1 MDLSL
6 YYNIINILTCLNPD
20 EYFTKNSP
28 SGLPTRSS
36 HTHTLYKPLVRS
48 SVYSNHFFIRH
59 IDTWNALPTSIINA
73 PSLNSFKDRLKQ
85 HDLSQYLIEEYT

>member
-6 YYNIINILTCLNPD
+6 YYKIINKLTCLNPD

-28 SGLPTRSS
+28 LGLPTRSS
-36 HTHTLYKPLVRS
+36 HTHTPYKPLVRS

-59 IDTWNALPTSIINA
+59 IDTWNSLPTSIINV

-85 HDLSQYLIEEYT
+85 PDLSQYFIGNYT